1 MSAEPQHRLRVRM
14 ELDDEHPYIGVVC
27 PFDPDD
33 PARPC
38 LIIDCP
44 VCVESAARECLVEH
58 GATAQSGCNFREWH
72 QEDGTRMKFLV
83 ELPITSVE
91 WTGEG
96 YDLIVEV
103 TS

>member
-1 MSAEPQHRLRVRM
+1 
-14 ELDDEHPYIGVVC
+14 
-27 PFDPDD
+27 
-33 PARPC
+33 
-38 LIIDCP
+38 
-44 VCVESAARECLVEH
+44 VEH